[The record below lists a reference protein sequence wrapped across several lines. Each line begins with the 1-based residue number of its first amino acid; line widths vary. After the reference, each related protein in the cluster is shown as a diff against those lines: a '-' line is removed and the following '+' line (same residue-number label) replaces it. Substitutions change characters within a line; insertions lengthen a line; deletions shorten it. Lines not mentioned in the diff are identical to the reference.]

1 MGLSKSQFV
10 DVAQVLLSAPKGA
23 IDKVDIKAMVDYLGT
38 VTGIFTSTDMN
49 QSDKT
54 ETASGV
60 AISPVQAA
68 KCFEETVRTQ
78 LFAQGVAQ
86 AINDC
91 IRENEAP
98 VRILYAGTG
107 PYATLLI
114 PLLAVSDNLPVEIT
128 LIDIHQEN
136 IDAVHKLINHFNL
149 GHYHIRTHHADA
161 TLWQPQSSQERF
173 DIIISETMTALLK
186 REPQVY
192 IFKHLVQ
199 FLAPEGVLI
208 PQQVS
213 LKAWLTQ
220 GENKDERAELLGEFF
235 CLDKST
241 SLALSQ
247 EDLSCF
253 SSCLTIPDK
262 DWSGYTVKLTTD
274 IQVYGDLRL
283 TEGDCSLNI
292 AFHFSPYDVVLAANE
307 TIQFDYVAP
316 SSPDFSIVFPKGK
329 WQCSNYEL
337 PTSDDVGRLGLV
349 QLKRSFQRSFMI
361 KRGERFEV
369 PDPEWHAELV
379 IYDMLGLSC
388 AEVTAKMFALEAFA
402 DFELWIE
409 ENTVD
414 ISHIKVEA
422 INDAFRQRLHV

>member
-10 DVAQVLLSAPKGA
+10 DVTQILLSAPKGA
-23 IDKVDIKAMVDYLGT
+23 VDKADIKAMVDYLGT
-38 VTGIFTSTDMN
+38 VTGILTSTDMN

-86 AINDC
+86 AISEHTAANNTPA
-91 IRENEAP
+91 R
-98 VRILYAGTG
+98 VLYAGTG

-114 PLLAVSDNLPVEIT
+114 PLLAVSDNLPVEVT

-149 GHYHIRTHHADA
+149 GHYNIRTHHADA
-161 TLWQPQSSQERF
+161 TLWQPQSPQERF
-173 DIIISETMTALLK
+173 DIVISETMTALLK

-220 GENKDERAELLGEFF
+220 GENEAANTELLGEFF
-235 CLDKST
+235 CLEKST

-247 EDLSCF
+247 DDFSCF
-253 SSCLTIPDK
+253 SSGLTIPDK
-262 DWSGYTVKLTTD
+262 DCSGYTVKLTTD
-274 IQVYGDLRL
+274 IRVYGDLVL

-292 AFHFSPYDVVLAANE
+292 AFNFSPYDVVLTANE
-307 TIQFDYVAP
+307 TIQFNYVAP
-316 SSPDFSIVFPKGK
+316 SSPDFSIVFPKAQ
-329 WQCSNYEL
+329 WQYSDYAL
-337 PTSDDVGRLGLV
+337 PKSDDVGRLGLM
-349 QLKRSFQRSFMI
+349 QLKRSFQRAFMI

-369 PDPEWHAELV
+369 LDAEWHAELV
-379 IYDMLGLSC
+379 IYDMLALNC
-388 AEVTAKMFALEAFA
+388 AEVTSKMFELESFA
-402 DFELWIE
+402 DFESWVEASTDAL
-409 ENTVD
+409 
-414 ISHIKVEA
+414 SHTKVEA
-422 INDAFRQRLHV
+422 INDAFRRRIY